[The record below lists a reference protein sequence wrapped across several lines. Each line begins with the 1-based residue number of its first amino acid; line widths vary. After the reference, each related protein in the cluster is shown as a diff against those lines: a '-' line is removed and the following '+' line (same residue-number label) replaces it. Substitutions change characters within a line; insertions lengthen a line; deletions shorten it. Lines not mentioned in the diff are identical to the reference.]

1 MEFDMNVFDCFM
13 NQALLGVGDK
23 EHFNAMTIGWGALG
37 TMWGKPS
44 CTVYVRHSRYTH
56 ELLEDTDIFTV
67 SFFDPKYKK
76 NMVVYGQKSGRDTDK
91 EAISGFTLE
100 KKGEGVGFK
109 EAKKTL
115 VCRKLYKQ
123 TLDTNLMPQDIVE
136 KHYPN
141 GDVHDMYIAEVLEII
156 D

>member
-1 MEFDMNVFDCFM
+1 MARRVAEIQTKKQS
-13 NQALLGVGDK
+13 QA
-23 EHFNAMTIGWGALG
+23 
-37 TMWGKPS
+37 S
-44 CTVYVRHSRYTH
+44 
-56 ELLEDTDIFTV
+56 
-67 SFFDPKYKK
+67 
-76 NMVVYGQKSGRDTDK
+76 
-91 EAISGFTLE
+91 E

-156 D
+156 E

>member
-1 MEFDMNVFDCFM
+1 MEFDMNVFDCFV

-23 EHFNAMTIGWGALG
+23 EHFNAMT
-37 TMWGKPS
+37 
-44 CTVYVRHSRYTH
+44 
-56 ELLEDTDIFTV
+56 
-67 SFFDPKYKK
+67 
-76 NMVVYGQKSGRDTDK
+76 
-91 EAISGFTLE
+91 
-100 KKGEGVGFK
+100 GVGFK

-156 D
+156 E

>member
-1 MEFDMNVFDCFM
+1 MNVFDCFV

-37 TMWGKPS
+37 TMWGKPC

-56 ELLEDTDIFTV
+56 ELLEGTDIFTV

-91 EAISGFTLE
+91 EAILRRKVKVLAL
-100 KKGEGVGFK
+100 KKQK
-109 EAKKTL
+109 
-115 VCRKLYKQ
+115 RRLYAVSYINRHSIQ
-123 TLDTNLMPQDIVE
+123 T
-136 KHYPN
+136 
-141 GDVHDMYIAEVLEII
+141 
-156 D
+156 